1 MKHGYI
7 ISNNQPITHKH
18 LGTMP
23 ENTTDKQLETE
34 YENAKRLLRTELF
47 CTTRLEADKS
57 LLVLSSAGVGLIVTL
72 LTGDNLASMYE
83 LLLFLLG
90 ATFFGVCIFAVLAIF
105 QGNAKY
111 IQSPQSDG
119 SSLVLLDKTAK
130 ATFALG
136 IAFTAFA
143 AVSVSVNNLTSNLKE
158 QLKDEPRQIESKQA
172 PQEHQFQG
180 QLGRS
185 ERNTSQTS
193 TQEHS
198 EATSKSI
205 RQERQRVKESNT
217 MTNYNIT
224 DPQKEPIKKS
234 WEGANNILDTP
245 SSDDSSSSSD
255 NDSSSSDSS
264 EE

>member
-1 MKHGYI
+1 
-7 ISNNQPITHKH
+7 
-18 LGTMP
+18 
-23 ENTTDKQLETE
+23 
-34 YENAKRLLRTELF
+34 
-47 CTTRLEADKS
+47 
-57 LLVLSSAGVGLIVTL
+57 
-72 LTGDNLASMYE
+72 
-83 LLLFLLG
+83 
-90 ATFFGVCIFAVLAIF
+90 
-105 QGNAKY
+105 
-111 IQSPQSDG
+111 
-119 SSLVLLDKTAK
+119 
-130 ATFALG
+130 
-136 IAFTAFA
+136 
-143 AVSVSVNNLTSNLKE
+143 
-158 QLKDEPRQIESKQA
+158 
-172 PQEHQFQG
+172 
-180 QLGRS
+180 
-185 ERNTSQTS
+185 QTS